1 MFDSSK
7 TNYLANLNL
16 LDPLLFASQ
25 INIVGDEVIFNNY
38 NEQTAGLA
46 TFGLDETINFV
57 SMLTFTANVD
67 NGRFIPVMSGNNI
80 DYLTNEVGI
89 TNKYG
94 FIFPNNLSLDELDFT
109 TWGLSFTGSVLD
121 LSVIEVTNTNIL
133 NREEQ

>member
-121 LSVIEVTNTNIL
+121 LSVVEVTNTNIL

>member
-1 MFDSSK
+1 LFDSSK

-121 LSVIEVTNTNIL
+121 LSVVEVTNTNIL